1 MEDII
6 NRLTENGNYA
16 NELVL
21 MFLVNNDDVYLE
33 YLDKI
38 DIRGKDLEVFSNIC
52 CNECDLDY
60 IKDTLLCI
68 SFGLFDLDVIYGN
81 LKSKNPLP
89 FINELYTP
97 SDTHVGRFI
106 RLKNEFDN
114 RFLNNKSR

>member
-68 SFGLFDLDVIYGN
+68 SFGLFDLQTGHLHLITG
-81 LKSKNPLP
+81 
-89 FINELYTP
+89 TP
-97 SDTHVGRFI
+97 WLVPVPRKEKYI
-106 RLKNEFDN
+106 KLC
-114 RFLNNKSR
+114 